1 MQLHYLIC
9 LASSHTSMHQN
20 YFKNII
26 TLHVCSALDCSYQ
39 VTCLCWERET
49 PRKGVINVR
58 VFKCPYKN
66 GICILQKST
75 WFCLFF
81 LREAW

>member
-9 LASSHTSMHQN
+9 LASSHTFMHQN

-58 VFKCPYKN
+58 VFKCLYKN
-66 GICILQKST
+66 VICILQKST
-75 WFCLFF
+75 WFCLCFF
-81 LREAW
+81 